1 MMCHFLELFSTPTML
16 FCVSMCELGGSVE
29 TGQALLELGLQA
41 AASVL
46 SFQSVGLVDRIQSSS
61 DLAKT
66 ESSHR
71 CSLLFLSYFMCMGAL
86 SA

>member
-1 MMCHFLELFSTPTML
+1 MMCHFLELFSTPAML
-16 FCVSMCELGGSVE
+16 FCVSLCELGRSVE

-46 SFQSVGLVDRIQSSS
+46 SFQFVGLVDRIQSSS

-66 ESSHR
+66 AFTHWVQLIIS
-71 CSLLFLSYFMCMGAL
+71 
-86 SA
+86 

>member
-1 MMCHFLELFSTPTML
+1 MMCHFLELFSTPTVL

-41 AASVL
+41 ASVL
-46 SFQSVGLVDRIQSSS
+46 SFQFVGLVDRIQSSS

-66 ESSHR
+66 AFTHWVQLIIS
-71 CSLLFLSYFMCMGAL
+71 
-86 SA
+86 